1 MMWPRSQPWHTAC
14 LVAPLLACCLAS
26 AASTVASQ
34 VIAARLDRA
43 VAGLTPMCVWARH
56 GQVGLWWNTGI
67 SPARAFANAHRYNA
81 VCVALPWAASFPQ
94 RGLPRLDI
102 SR

>member
-1 MMWPRSQPWHTAC
+1 MFVRGVQRWMMTC
-14 LVAPLLACCLAS
+14 LVVPLLACCLAS
-26 AASTVASQ
+26 TGLAMASQ
-34 VIAARLDRA
+34 VVAARIDRA
-43 VAGLTPMCVWARH
+43 TAGLTPMCVWARS
-56 GQVGLWWNTGI
+56 GQVGLWWNTSI
-67 SPARAFANAHRYNA
+67 SPARAFANAPRYNA